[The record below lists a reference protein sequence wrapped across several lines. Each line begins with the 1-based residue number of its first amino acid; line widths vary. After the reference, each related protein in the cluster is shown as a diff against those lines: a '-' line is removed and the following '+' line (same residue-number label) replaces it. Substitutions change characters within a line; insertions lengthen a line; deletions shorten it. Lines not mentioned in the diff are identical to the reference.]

1 MVTSDDSLP
10 IYLDEIGAI
19 SLLTPDEE
27 RSLAKMV
34 ACGKEV
40 QRQLV
45 AGEVSPEAR
54 AAAAQVVAGGDEARR
69 RMIEANLRLV
79 VSIARY
85 YAPRGGLPL
94 LDLIQEGNLGLFRAV
109 DRFDHRL
116 GYRFSTYAS
125 WWIRQAIT
133 RALAAYGSSMRL
145 PMHLG
150 DLTTRVGKVMSELE
164 QQLGRELS
172 AREIAQALDLP
183 VEKVALVLLSLQAPA
198 SLETPVTD
206 DGATLGDILPDAALP
221 LLDEEVQQR
230 LLRAH
235 VRSVLATLTER
246 ERMVVQLRFGLQ
258 GNDAHTLD
266 EIAKHLRLTRER
278 VRQIELRALA
288 KLRISDLRTEVD
300 HHDVA
305 YA

>member
-1 MVTSDDSLP
+1 MLTSDDSLP

-27 RSLAKMV
+27 TSLAKTV

-54 AAAAQVVAGGDEARR
+54 AAAAQVVTCGDEARR

-125 WWIRQAIT
+125 WWIRQAMS
-133 RALAAYGSSMRL
+133 RALAAYGSAIRL
-145 PMHLG
+145 PRHLG
-150 DLTTRVGKVMSELE
+150 DLTVRVLKAMSELE

-172 AREIAQALDLP
+172 AGEIAQVLDLP
-183 VEKVALVLLSLQAPA
+183 VEKVALVLMSLQAPA
-198 SLETPVTD
+198 SLESPVTE
-206 DGATLGDILPDAALP
+206 DGLTLGDILPDAELP

-230 LLRAH
+230 VLRAH
-235 VRSVLATLTER
+235 VRGVLQTLTER
-246 ERMVVQLRFGLQ
+246 ERLVVQLRFGLQ
-258 GNDAHTLD
+258 GNDVHTFD
-266 EIAKHLRLTRER
+266 AIAKHLRLTRER
-278 VRQIELRALA
+278 VRQIEARALA
-288 KLRISDLRTEVD
+288 KLRTSDLQTEVD

-305 YA
+305 

>member
-1 MVTSDDSLP
+1 MLTFDDSLL

-27 RSLAKMV
+27 TSLAKTV

-45 AGEVSPEAR
+45 AGEVSPDAR
-54 AAAAQVVAGGDEARR
+54 AAAQVVTCGDEARR
-69 RMIEANLRLV
+69 HMIEANLRLV

-125 WWIRQAIT
+125 WWIRQAMT
-133 RALAAYGSSMRL
+133 RALAASGSTIRL
-145 PMHLG
+145 PRHLG
-150 DLTTRVGKVMSELE
+150 DLTARVLKAMSELE

-172 AREIAQALDLP
+172 AGEIAQVLDLP
-183 VEKVALVLLSLQAPA
+183 VEKVALALISLQAPA
-198 SLETPVTD
+198 SLETPVTE
-206 DGATLGDILPDAALP
+206 DGVTLGDALPDAELP

-230 LLRAH
+230 VLRAH
-235 VRSVLATLTER
+235 VRGVLQTLTER
-246 ERMVVQLRFGLQ
+246 ERLVVQLRFGLQ
-258 GNDAHTLD
+258 GNDVHTFD
-266 EIAKHLRLTRER
+266 AIAKHLRLTRER
-278 VRQIELRALA
+278 VRQIEARALA
-288 KLRISDLRTEVD
+288 KLRTSDLQTEVD

-305 YA
+305 

>member
-1 MVTSDDSLP
+1 MLTFDDSLL

-27 RSLAKMV
+27 TSLAKTV

-54 AAAAQVVAGGDEARR
+54 AAAAQVVTCGDEARR

-133 RALAAYGSSMRL
+133 RALAAYGSTMRL
-145 PMHLG
+145 PTHLG
-150 DLTTRVGKVMSELE
+150 DLAARVVKAMRERE
-164 QQLGRELS
+164 QHLGRELS
-172 AREIAQALDLP
+172 VTEIAQALDLP
-183 VEKVALVLLSLQAPA
+183 VEKVALVLVSVQAPI

-235 VRSVLATLTER
+235 VWGALETLTER
-246 ERMVVQLRFGLQ
+246 ERTVVQLRFGLQ
-258 GNDAHTLD
+258 GTHAHTLD
-266 EIAKHLRLTRER
+266 EIAKHLGLTRER
-278 VRQIELRALA
+278 VRQI
-288 KLRISDLRTEVD
+288 
-300 HHDVA
+300 
-305 YA
+305 